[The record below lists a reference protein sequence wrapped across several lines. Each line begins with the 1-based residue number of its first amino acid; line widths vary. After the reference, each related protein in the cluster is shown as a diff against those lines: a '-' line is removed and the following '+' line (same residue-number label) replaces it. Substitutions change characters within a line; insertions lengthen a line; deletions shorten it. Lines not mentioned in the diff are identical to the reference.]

1 MGFKPVPAPIGL
13 SADVSYLG
21 TGHRYEIAAI
31 GNHAGKDSSPQGIE
45 FRGQK
50 FGKGGLLTGIKKVPR
65 RHFLRRLMGYAD
77 RQHCFLHCLLFL
89 HRVSLFVGLD
99 DDLRYRFS
107 ADLMGDCIHIPK
119 NAPQKFFLFFR

>member
-31 GNHAGKDSSPQGIE
+31 GNHAGKDSSPQGIK

-89 HRVSLFVGLD
+89 YCVSLFVGLD